1 MDDAR
6 HALARDA
13 LQQGRLTEAEEL
25 FAAIVGDNP
34 DDTEALYF
42 LAAMRLHRGEV
53 TGAHAAIERAIEKN
67 PKNAR
72 YRVAMGQVLARQK
85 QYNDAE
91 AAFESALLIEP
102 DNGDAYTNLGAMQ
115 FDLARYEEAEFTL
128 RKALIYHPTHGP
140 AAIQLGRPLLRLY
153 KVEEAVS
160 LFHAILQVSPDDT
173 SAQINIGIGCT
184 LLGDL
189 ESAQEAFEAALV
201 NDPDNIEAHVNYA
214 HLLFLGGDYERGY
227 TEHEW
232 RLKKTDYRD
241 LSAFRSP
248 LWSGEDL
255 AGKSVLL
262 WGEQGLGDTLQF
274 VRYAPHVAKSARR
287 VIVECNPIL
296 HRLIADMPGIDE
308 VVDLD
313 DGRDYDIHLP
323 LMSLPIWY
331 GASDIPDKTPY
342 LAAPEPADLGP
353 REGLRVGLIWAG
365 NPNHARDR
373 ERSRLL
379 SEFAP
384 LTARADVT
392 FYALQK
398 GVAAKQSPPEDMR
411 LVDLG
416 TAFKDMADTAATM
429 QSLDLVISIDSAP
442 AHLAGALGIPV
453 WVLLTRMPD
462 WRWGLGRDDTPWYP
476 SMRLFRDENGWED
489 LFERVAAAL
498 ANFQPG

>member
-53 TGAHAAIERAIEKN
+53 AGAHASIERAIEKN

-72 YRVAMGQVLARQK
+72 YRVAMGQVLARLK
-85 QYNDAE
+85 QYNEAE
-91 AAFESALLIEP
+91 AAFEAALLIEP

-128 RKALIYHPTHGP
+128 RKALIYHPTHSP
-140 AAIQLGRPLLRLY
+140 AAIQLGRALLRLY

-189 ESAQEAFEAALV
+189 ESAREAFEAALV

-214 HLLFLGGDYERGY
+214 HLLLLGGDYERGY
-227 TEHEW
+227 AEHEW
-232 RLKKTDYRD
+232 RLKRTDYRD

-255 AGKSVLL
+255 AGQSVLL

-274 VRYAPHVAKSARR
+274 VRYAPHVAKVARR

-296 HRLIADMPGIDE
+296 QRLIADMPGVDE

-331 GASDIPDKTPY
+331 GASDIPNKTPY
-342 LAAPEPADLGP
+342 LAAPEAADLGP
-353 REGLRVGLIWAG
+353 RESLRVGLIWAG
-365 NPNHARDR
+365 NPDHARDR

-398 GVAAKQSPPEDMR
+398 GAAAKQSPPDGMR

-416 TAFKDMADTAATM
+416 TSFADMADTAAAM

-462 WRWGLGRDDTPWYP
+462 WRWGLEREDTPWYP

-498 ANFQPG
+498 TNF

>member
-1 MDDAR
+1 MDDTR

-13 LQQGRLTEAEEL
+13 IQQGQFTEAEEL
-25 FAAIVGDNP
+25 VAAIISDNP
-34 DDTEALYF
+34 DDSEAHYL
-42 LAAMRLHRGEV
+42 LAVMQLECGKFSI
-53 TGAHAAIERAIEKN
+53 AHASIKIAIDKE

-72 YRVAMGQVLARQK
+72 FRVALGQIFTQQK
-85 QYNDAE
+85 QYSEAE
-91 AAFESALLIEP
+91 SAFETVLLIDP
-102 DNGDAYTNLGAMQ
+102 GNGDAYTNLGAMQ
-115 FDLARYEEAEFTL
+115 FNLARYEEAKFNFQ
-128 RKALIYHPTHGP
+128 KALFYHPTHGP
-140 AAIQLGRPLLRLY
+140 AAIQLGRALLRLY

-160 LFHAILQVSPDDT
+160 LFHAILLVSPDNT
-173 SAQINIGIGCT
+173 SAQINIGIGYT

-189 ESAQEAFEAALV
+189 ESAQEAFETALIS
-201 NDPDNIEAHVNYA
+201 DPDNAEAHVSYA
-214 HLLFLGGDYERGY
+214 HLLLLRGDYERGY
-227 TEHEW
+227 AEHEW

-255 AGKSVLL
+255 AEKSILL

-274 VRYAPHVAKSARR
+274 IRYAPHVAQSAQR

-296 HRLIADMPGIDE
+296 HQLIANMPGIDK

-313 DGRDYDIHLP
+313 GGRNYDFHLP
-323 LMSLPIWY
+323 LMSLPLWY
-331 GASDIPDKTPY
+331 GVSKIPDKTPY
-342 LAAPEPADLGP
+342 LSAPKPADLD
-353 REGLRVGLIWAG
+353 RKEKLRVGLIWAG

-398 GVAAKQSPPEDMR
+398 GIAAKQSPPDGMC
-411 LVDLG
+411 LIDLG
-416 TAFKDMADTAATM
+416 SGFADMADTAAAM
-429 QSLDLVISIDSAP
+429 RSLDLVISVDSAP

-489 LFERVAAAL
+489 VFERVAAAL
-498 ANFQPG
+498 TNFKTA